1 MFGSIK
7 GSTQM
12 FFSNWTGNK
21 VCETNLNLYLLV
33 EVAELKQ
40 GANIYNSSH
49 LG

>member
-1 MFGSIK
+1 
-7 GSTQM
+7 M